1 MDRGGPT
8 RSSLLRAP
16 TCECFHVSQ
25 EPFGRAVA
33 GLAGCWLRHMC
44 WLGCR
49 QPSGSCKGSSEALS
63 RCACACA
70 LVALYWFETREMRQ
84 YTRSGMRRAQ
94 ACCMCTVQVQL
105 SKAVWPLADGV
116 TSEWGAVQG
125 LQRVAPRSDPAP
137 LACRSSCWT
146 RRETCAGG
154 AAGRPGWR
162 MSSGTASWMR
172 GGT

>member
-84 YTRSGMRRAQ
+84 HTRSGMRRAQ

-105 SKAVWPLADGV
+105 SKGLCGPLQTVLQVNG
-116 TSEWGAVQG
+116 ELCRGCRELHHG
-125 LQRVAPRSDPAP
+125 L
-137 LACRSSCWT
+137 T
-146 RRETCAGG
+146 RRPWPADLPAGHG
-154 AAGRPGWR
+154 GRP
-162 MSSGTASWMR
+162 AR
-172 GGT
+172 GVQRAGLGGG